1 MKFNPK
7 CVKPHPCEDCEN
19 RCIRDIAF
27 LYGMPDENQME
38 ILSHSTSRQLKRGD
52 YLFHEG
58 DEVRSIV
65 IIREGQVK
73 LSSYDAEGREN
84 IIGIFSDEE
93 TIWEGV
99 FAGNRRYPYS
109 AICLTDVCCCYIR
122 RSDIESAV
130 SNPAVALQV
139 IHMLS
144 SKLHDANERN
154 MILSVNEP
162 VARIAAFL
170 IYCGSRSAEPVIKLR
185 LDDIAGSVG
194 LRPET
199 VSRYIRRLMKDG
211 MIEKVGQ
218 SGIRITDF
226 AAMRRLVNS

>member
-1 MKFNPK
+1 MNQTDEKRPFR
-7 CVKPHPCEDCEN
+7 CEECKGS
-19 RCIRDIAF
+19 CIKNIAF
-27 LYGMPDENQME
+27 LQGIPADKQAE
-38 ILSHSTSRQLKRGD
+38 IMLRSVHKSFDRDDAVFR
-52 YLFHEG
+52 EG
-58 DEVRSIV
+58 DAVESVY
-65 IIREGQVK
+65 IIKHGQVK
-73 LSSYDAEGREN
+73 LTAYDAEGREK
-84 IIGIFSDEE
+84 IVGIFSDAD
-93 TIWEGV
+93 TIWEGI
-99 FAGNRRYPYS
+99 FAEGSRYPYS
-109 AICLTDVCCCYIR
+109 CVCLTPATVCCIR
-122 RSDIESAV
+122 RSDVENAV
-130 SNPAVALQV
+130 SNPQVALRV
-139 IHMLS
+139 ISMLS
-144 SKLHDANERN
+144 HKLHDANERN